1 MPKLTIAVPSYR
13 LHKNSGQAIVTLNG
27 TDHYLGPW
35 QSEASRAKYDRLIRE
50 WIAAGRTTAQPAQ
63 PSGVTVA
70 ELLLAYLREA
80 DVAYRKNGK
89 PTSHLH
95 NIHDAVV
102 PLSEMYGQATTADFG
117 PLKLK
122 AVREVFVQR
131 RLCRSTI
138 NKHTGTIKRI
148 FKWGTENELV
158 PPSVF
163 HALQAVSGLR
173 RGRSPLTTPRSAHA
187 RTGSRKS
194 WMS

>member
-27 TDHYLGPW
+27 TDHYLGLW

-63 PSGVTVA
+63 PPGVTVA
-70 ELLLAYLREA
+70 ELLLPFLHEA
-80 DVAYRKNGK
+80 EVAYRKNGK

-138 NKHTGTIKRI
+138 NKHIGTIKRVHYCPVEQLA
-148 FKWGTENELV
+148 KVHL
-158 PPSVF
+158 
-163 HALQAVSGLR
+163 A
-173 RGRSPLTTPRSAHA
+173 PLNADYSQHP
-187 RTGSRKS
+187 GP
-194 WMS
+194 